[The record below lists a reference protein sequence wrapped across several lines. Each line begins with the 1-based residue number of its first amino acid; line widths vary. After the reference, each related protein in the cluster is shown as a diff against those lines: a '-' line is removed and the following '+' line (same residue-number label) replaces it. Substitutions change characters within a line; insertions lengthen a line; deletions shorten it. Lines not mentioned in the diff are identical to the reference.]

1 MKVITN
7 ITAAISIQQGYSNVT
22 CINENTS
29 RLLSIQ
35 PMSSVGTDL
44 PVGLGLAMYNKICQG
59 KSDLMYFIYCV
70 DTNYQQARKV
80 NCSYYQ
86 RAPAGACNT
95 YLFQGFNDPYFFD

>member
-1 MKVITN
+1 
-7 ITAAISIQQGYSNVT
+7 
-22 CINENTS
+22 
-29 RLLSIQ
+29 
-35 PMSSVGTDL
+35 
-44 PVGLGLAMYNKICQG
+44 
-59 KSDLMYFIYCV
+59 MYFIYCV